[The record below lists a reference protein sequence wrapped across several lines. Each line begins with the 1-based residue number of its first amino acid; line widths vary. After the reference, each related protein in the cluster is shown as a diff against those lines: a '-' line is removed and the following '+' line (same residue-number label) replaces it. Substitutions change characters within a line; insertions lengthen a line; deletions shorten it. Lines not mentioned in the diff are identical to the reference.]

1 MALPRRAAT
10 TPLSPVARARL
21 PLPRPI
27 RRSASP
33 SMATRNTKATRPST
47 STCRASPAPPTT
59 RRRRRAPTRT
69 PTASNASSNLTFAD
83 GEAVGTFV
91 NDDIVTPILSID
103 DVAYSDGDSG
113 QTAYTFTVT
122 ASVAAPAGGYTVNYA
137 TSDDTATTGDNDY
150 VSASGTLTFATGV
163 SSQPVTVQVNG
174 DRKFESNEAFKVT
187 LSGATGGAQVS
198 PTADVGTTEGDSGTK
213 TLDFTVHLSAP
224 ALEGGVTVDIATA
237 DNTAVAASDYVAK
250 SLSGQ
255 TIAAGNSDYTFSV
268 TINGDTTLEADETFK
283 VNVTSATGTSNATAT
298 GYGTILAA
306 CTVSLSVASPV
317 DVNFTV
323 NTANGS
329 ATAGSDYVAIVYG
342 SGTITAG
349 NLTTTVN
356 VTINGDTTAEQNETY
371 ALNLSGITKAA
382 NTTASAT
389 GTITNDDNTLPIMQ
403 LQGDGVATPIAS
415 TLVFSTRGIVTARK
429 ASGSGY
435 FIQDPVG
442 DGNPATSDGIFVFGP
457 GSAGAVGDDVTIVAK
472 VTEFSGST
480 E

>member
-103 DVAYSDGDSG
+103 DVSYSEGDSG

-122 ASVAAPAGGYTVNYA
+122 ASVAAPAGGYTVNNA
-137 TSDDTATTGDNDY
+137 TSADTATTGDNDY

-198 PTADVGTTEGDSGTK
+198 PTAGVGTGTIQNDDVKPTLSIADVSTTEGDSGTK
-213 TLDFTVHLSAP
+213 TLDFTVHQSAP
-224 ALEGGVTVDIATA
+224 ALESGVTYDLAP
-237 DNTAVAASDYVAK
+237 AA
-250 SLSGQ
+250 
-255 TIAAGNSDYTFSV
+255 
-268 TINGDTTLEADETFK
+268 
-283 VNVTSATGTSNATAT
+283 
-298 GYGTILAA
+298 
-306 CTVSLSVASPV
+306 
-317 DVNFTV
+317 
-323 NTANGS
+323 
-329 ATAGSDYVAIVYG
+329 
-342 SGTITAG
+342 
-349 NLTTTVN
+349 
-356 VTINGDTTAEQNETY
+356 
-371 ALNLSGITKAA
+371 
-382 NTTASAT
+382 
-389 GTITNDDNTLPIMQ
+389 
-403 LQGDGVATPIAS
+403 
-415 TLVFSTRGIVTARK
+415 
-429 ASGSGY
+429 
-435 FIQDPVG
+435 
-442 DGNPATSDGIFVFGP
+442 
-457 GSAGAVGDDVTIVAK
+457 
-472 VTEFSGST
+472 
-480 E
+480 